1 MRILG
6 TILIAMVAAAC
17 SKEPA
22 GGAPSVGA
30 TGGAPGAGAA
40 SVSEAAMEAKRLY
53 GTVCATCHGETGRG
67 DGAAAANLQPR
78 PRDYTDAAWQASV
91 GDAEIRKTILEGGL
105 AVGKSPIMPAQPQLA
120 DKPEVLD
127 EMVKLVRSFAAAK

>member
-22 GGAPSVGA
+22 GGGAPAVGA

-53 GTVCATCHGETGRG
+53 GTVCATCHGESGRG
-67 DGAAAANLQPR
+67 DGMAAANLCPKPR
-78 PRDYTDAAWQASV
+78 H
-91 GDAEIRKTILEGGL
+91 
-105 AVGKSPIMPAQPQLA
+105 
-120 DKPEVLD
+120 
-127 EMVKLVRSFAAAK
+127 